1 MTTDDKDGFEEL
13 ARAVDALFLAMR
25 QARSA
30 AAAQDRLSISQQAML
45 EPLLD
50 ESGRAAPAQP
60 VGALAAAAGVSVP
73 TATRMLK
80 QLEGR
85 GVITRT
91 RAAEDERR
99 VLVELTPLG
108 HEQMAALRAQRR
120 DAQRYG
126 LDQFGP
132 EERAEFAEYL
142 RRLTR
147 VIKRRG
153 LH

>member
-1 MTTDDKDGFEEL
+1 MVTADKDGIEEL

-25 QARSA
+25 QVRSA
-30 AAAQDRLSISQQAML
+30 AAPQDRLSVSQQAML

-50 ESGRAAPAQP
+50 ESGQAVEAQP
-60 VGALAAAAGVSVP
+60 VGALAAAAGVSMP

-91 RAAEDERR
+91 RAAQDERR
-99 VLVELTPLG
+99 VLIELTPLG
-108 HEQMAALRAQRR
+108 HEQMAELRTQRR

-126 LDQFGP
+126 LAEFDD
-132 EERAEFAEYL
+132 EERAEFAAYL

-147 VIKRRG
+147 VIKSRG